1 MLKSMVA
8 YGFCAILL
16 VSIACGV
23 CKVAGTLTDKGVL
36 SVNQVK

>member
-8 YGFCAILL
+8 YGLCL
-16 VSIACGV
+16 VMLVGVACGV
-23 CKVAGTLTDKGVL
+23 CKVAGYLTDKGVL